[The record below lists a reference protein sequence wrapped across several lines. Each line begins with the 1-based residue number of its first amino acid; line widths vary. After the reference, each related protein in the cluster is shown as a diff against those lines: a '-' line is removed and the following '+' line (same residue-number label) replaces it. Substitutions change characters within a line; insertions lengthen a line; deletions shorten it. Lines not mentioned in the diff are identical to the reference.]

1 MINTHTIET
10 YTIDDHPNKD
20 LVIDWVRNNWTDLGE
35 SYVDDAV
42 NSLKG
47 FCDYFDL
54 SLLDYS
60 IGIFPDQN
68 EGIRAEF
75 VGYYGDHAEEISEL
89 SYNRLRTYLVNNYS
103 TCKGKNTKL
112 HEYVYRDQYIGN
124 CPFTGV
130 CYDETLLDEIRNF
143 IKKPD
148 DRDFNALINDC
159 FYALLHALHADGE
172 YIYSD
177 EGITELCQA
186 NEYEFNADG
195 SIY

>member
-35 SYVDDAV
+35 SYLDDAV

-54 SLLDYS
+54 YDLDYS
-60 IGIFPDQN
+60 IGIFPDPGEFIKAKISNPESYYN
-68 EGIRAEF
+68 EET
-75 VGYYGDHAEEISEL
+75 SEL
-89 SYNRLRTYLVNNYS
+89 SANRLRTYLVNNYS
-103 TCKGKNTKL
+103 TCKGKDT
-112 HEYVYRDQYIGN
+112 YSGD
-124 CPFTGV
+124 CPFTSI

-143 IKKPD
+143 IAKPD

-159 FYALLHALHADGE
+159 FYALLHALHAEGE

-177 EGITELCQA
+177 EGIADLCQA